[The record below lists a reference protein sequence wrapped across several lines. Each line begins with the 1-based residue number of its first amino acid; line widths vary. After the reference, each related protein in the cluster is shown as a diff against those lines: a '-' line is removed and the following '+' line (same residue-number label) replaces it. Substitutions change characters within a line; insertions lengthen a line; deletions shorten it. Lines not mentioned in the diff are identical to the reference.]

1 MACRGIRGATTV
13 EVNEREAILA
23 ATREL
28 LGLLVERNG
37 FRPEEVAS
45 AIFTTT
51 VDVNAAFPAEAAR
64 QMGWNEVPLLCSH
77 EIGVPGSLKGCI
89 RILLHVNTDRSAR
102 EMVHV
107 YIKEAKTLR
116 GTPPEGYG
124 SPAEG

>member
-23 ATREL
+23 ATGEL
-28 LGLLVERNG
+28 LALMVERNHLH
-37 FRPEEVAS
+37 PEDVAS

-51 VDVNAAFPAEAAR
+51 VDLNAAFPAEAAR
-64 QMGWNEVPLLCSH
+64 QMGWTEVPLLCSH
-77 EIGVPGSLKGCI
+77 EIDVPGSLKGCI
-89 RILLHVNTDRSAR
+89 RILLHVNTDRTAR
-102 EMVHV
+102 DMFHV
-107 YIKEAKTLR
+107 YIKAAKNLR